1 MYEFMIHMII
11 ACVFGVCMG
20 GCIVGWVII
29 IKNLIRLFRKLGH
42 WIKAKDGQRIMT
54 TGLGGRDP
62 ARLLSLEEMYEELI
76 YGR

>member
-20 GCIVGWVII
+20 GCIAGWVII
-29 IKNLIRLFRKLGH
+29 IKKLIGS
-42 WIKAKDGQRIMT
+42 
-54 TGLGGRDP
+54 DP

>member
-42 WIKAKDGQRIMT
+42 WIKAKMVR
-54 TGLGGRDP
+54 
-62 ARLLSLEEMYEELI
+62 E
-76 YGR
+76 